1 MKLKDLV
8 KIAAPIA
15 IGSIAPGLMPGMN
28 PILARGLASG
38 VGSLVMGGK
47 PKDALL
53 AGALGAGVGAMFPGQ
68 QAGAE
73 QMSELDASSKLANL
87 NQSAMEQAAGLTK
100 NVAENVVKGGAGTG
114 AANTVAPVA
123 ADTMSAKLLESLG
136 ADKDNFLFKIL
147 NSQLGEGLAAG
158 LVAQLLAGDDDDEV
172 VGEFERRP
180 FGAGGPGGKLGGINY
195 AQGGAVPQLQQ
206 LSQVSAEMA
215 DKISDLAGGIAQGA
229 SQQGIGNPVAEAGR
243 IDFNIGKPIG
253 FGPGQDPAVT
263 PGLGFPSTM
272 PVKTMFGSGDGRL
285 RMQPVPY
292 MDIPLPAFF
301 KDGGEAKNKNNQPS
315 IMDVINKFK
324 TIETPFGSGVTREQR
339 LELLKR
345 LGMVQTAAR
354 GGEMSFPRR
363 NGGIDPSEGSGTKD
377 DVPALLLAGEFVH
390 TRESNEGL
398 GKMMGAK
405 TKDEAARK
413 GIQAQ
418 YELMNAFERM
428 A

>member
-53 AGALGAGVGAMFPGQ
+53 AGALGAGVGALFPGQ

-147 NSQLGEGLAAG
+147 NSQLGEGIAAG

-180 FGAGGPGGKLGGINY
+180 FGAGGPGGKIGGINY
-195 AQGGAVPQLQQ
+195 A
-206 LSQVSAEMA
+206 E
-215 DKISDLAGGIAQGA
+215 
-229 SQQGIGNPVAEAGR
+229 
-243 IDFNIGKPIG
+243 
-253 FGPGQDPAVT
+253 
-263 PGLGFPSTM
+263 
-272 PVKTMFGSGDGRL
+272 
-285 RMQPVPY
+285 
-292 MDIPLPAFF
+292 
-301 KDGGEAKNKNNQPS
+301 GGEAMKPKRQPT
-315 IMDVINKFK
+315 IMDIINKFK
-324 TIETPFGSGVTREQR
+324 TIETPFGSGVTRDQR

>member
-53 AGALGAGVGAMFPGQ
+53 AGALGAGVGALFPGQ

-147 NSQLGEGLAAG
+147 NSQLGEGIAAG

-180 FGAGGPGGKLGGINY
+180 FGAGGPGGKIGGINY
-195 AQGGAVPQLQQ
+195 A
-206 LSQVSAEMA
+206 E
-215 DKISDLAGGIAQGA
+215 
-229 SQQGIGNPVAEAGR
+229 
-243 IDFNIGKPIG
+243 
-253 FGPGQDPAVT
+253 
-263 PGLGFPSTM
+263 
-272 PVKTMFGSGDGRL
+272 
-285 RMQPVPY
+285 
-292 MDIPLPAFF
+292 
-301 KDGGEAKNKNNQPS
+301 GGEAMKPKRQPT
-315 IMDVINKFK
+315 IMDIINKFK
-324 TIETPFGSGVTREQR
+324 TIETPFGSGVTRDQR

-345 LGMVQTAAR
+345 LGMVQTAAK

>member
-73 QMSELDASSKLANL
+73 QLSGSDASSKLANL

-100 NVAENVVKGGAGTG
+100 SAVKGGAGTG
-114 AANTVAPVA
+114 AASTVAPVA
-123 ADTMSAKLLESLG
+123 ADTMSAKLLESIG
-136 ADKDNFLFKIL
+136 IGSDNLLFKAL
-147 NSQLGEGLAAG
+147 NTKLGEGVAAG
-158 LVAQLLAGDDDDEV
+158 LIAQLLAGDDDDEV

-215 DKISDLAGGIAQGA
+215 DKISNLAGGIAQGV

-253 FGPGQDPAVT
+253 FGPGYDPTVT

-272 PVKTMFGSGDGRL
+272 PVKTMFGAGDGRL
-285 RMQPVPY
+285 KAQLVPD
-292 MDIPLPAFF
+292 MAIPLPAFF
-301 KDGGEAKNKNNQPS
+301 KDGGS
-315 IMDVINKFK
+315 
-324 TIETPFGSGVTREQR
+324 TY
-339 LELLKR
+339 
-345 LGMVQTAAR
+345 
-354 GGEMSFPRR
+354 FPRR
-363 NGGIDPSEGSGTKD
+363 NGGIDPAEGSGKKD
-377 DVPALLLAGEFVH
+377 DVPAMLMAGEFVM
-390 TRESNEGL
+390 TRDAVKG
-398 GKMMGAK
+398 MG
-405 TKDEAARK
+405 DGNLRK
-413 GIQAQ
+413 GINRM
-418 YELMNAFERM
+418 YGMMDNLERM

>member
-53 AGALGAGVGAMFPGQ
+53 AGALGAGVGALFPGQ

-147 NSQLGEGLAAG
+147 NSQLGEGIAAG

-180 FGAGGPGGKLGGINY
+180 FGAGGPGGKIGGINY
-195 AQGGAVPQLQQ
+195 A
-206 LSQVSAEMA
+206 E
-215 DKISDLAGGIAQGA
+215 
-229 SQQGIGNPVAEAGR
+229 
-243 IDFNIGKPIG
+243 
-253 FGPGQDPAVT
+253 
-263 PGLGFPSTM
+263 
-272 PVKTMFGSGDGRL
+272 
-285 RMQPVPY
+285 
-292 MDIPLPAFF
+292 
-301 KDGGEAKNKNNQPS
+301 GGEAMKPKRQPT
-315 IMDVINKFK
+315 IMDIINEFK
-324 TIETPFGSGVTREQR
+324 TIETPFGSGVTRDQR

-345 LGMVQTAAR
+345 LGMVQTAAK

-363 NGGIDPSEGSGTKD
+363 NGGIDPAEGSGTKD

>member
-15 IGSIAPGLMPGMN
+15 IGTFAPGLMPGMN
-28 PILARGLASG
+28 PVLARGLASG

-73 QMSELDASSKLANL
+73 QLSGSGTKLPIGSSGRVSFDQMAKKAV
-87 NQSAMEQAAGLTK
+87 QDT
-100 NVAENVVKGGAGTG
+100 VKGGAGTG

-123 ADTMSAKLLESLG
+123 ADTMSAKLLESIG
-136 ADKDNFLFKIL
+136 VGSDNLLFKAL
-147 NSQLGEGLAAG
+147 NTKLGEGVAAG
-158 LVAQLLAGDDDDEV
+158 LIAQLLAGDDDDEV

-206 LSQVSAEMA
+206 LSKVSAEMA
-215 DKISDLAGGIAQGA
+215 DKISNLAGGIAQGVN
-229 SQQGIGNPVAEAGR
+229 QQGIGKQ

-253 FGPGQDPAVT
+253 MGPGYDPAVT

-272 PVKTMFGSGDGRL
+272 PVKTMFGAGDGRL
-285 RMQPVPY
+285 KAQLVPD
-292 MDIPLPAFF
+292 MAVPLPAFF
-301 KDGGEAKNKNNQPS
+301 KDGGS
-315 IMDVINKFK
+315 
-324 TIETPFGSGVTREQR
+324 TY
-339 LELLKR
+339 
-345 LGMVQTAAR
+345 
-354 GGEMSFPRR
+354 FPRR
-363 NGGIDPSEGSGTKD
+363 NGGIDPAEGSGKKD
-377 DVPALLLAGEFVH
+377 DVPAMLMAGEFVM
-390 TRESNEGL
+390 TRDAVKG
-398 GKMMGAK
+398 MG
-405 TKDEAARK
+405 DGNLRK
-413 GIQAQ
+413 GIDRM
-418 YELMNAFERM
+418 YGMMDNLERM

>member
-28 PILARGLASG
+28 PVLARGLASG

-73 QMSELDASSKLANL
+73 QLSGSGTKLPIGSSGRVSFDQMAKKAV
-87 NQSAMEQAAGLTK
+87 QDT
-100 NVAENVVKGGAGTG
+100 VKGGAGTG

-123 ADTMSAKLLESLG
+123 ADTMSAKLLESIG
-136 ADKDNFLFKIL
+136 VGSDNLLFKAL
-147 NSQLGEGLAAG
+147 NTKLGEGVAAG
-158 LVAQLLAGDDDDEV
+158 LIAQLLAGDDDDEV

-180 FGAGGPGGKLGGINY
+180 FGAGGPGGKIGGINY
-195 AQGGAVPQLQQ
+195 AQGGAVPSLMA
-206 LSQVSAEMA
+206 LSEASRQMA
-215 DKISDLAGGIAQGA
+215 DNVRQLTTGATGMAGPRSIMQNMQNSAMSNNRPSVGLGGGVGPLPVNPLTGQTDLAGGIAQGV
-229 SQQGIGNPVAEAGR
+229 SQQGIGNSVAEAGR

-272 PVKTMFGSGDGRL
+272 PVKTMFGAGDGRL
-285 RMQPVPY
+285 RAQLVPN
-292 MDIPLPAFF
+292 MAIPLPAFF
-301 KDGGEAKNKNNQPS
+301 KDGGS
-315 IMDVINKFK
+315 
-324 TIETPFGSGVTREQR
+324 TY
-339 LELLKR
+339 
-345 LGMVQTAAR
+345 
-354 GGEMSFPRR
+354 FPRR
-363 NGGIDPSEGSGTKD
+363 NGGIDPAEGSGKKD
-377 DVPALLLAGEFVH
+377 DVPAMLMAGEFVM
-390 TRESNEGL
+390 TRDAVKG
-398 GKMMGAK
+398 MG
-405 TKDEAARK
+405 DGNLRK
-413 GIQAQ
+413 GINRM
-418 YELMNAFERM
+418 YGMMDNLERM

>member
-38 VGSLVMGGK
+38 IGSLVMGGK

-53 AGALGAGVGAMFPGQ
+53 AGALGAGVGALFPGQ

-147 NSQLGEGLAAG
+147 NSQLGEGIAAG

-180 FGAGGPGGKLGGINY
+180 FGAGGPGGKIGGINY
-195 AQGGAVPQLQQ
+195 A
-206 LSQVSAEMA
+206 E
-215 DKISDLAGGIAQGA
+215 
-229 SQQGIGNPVAEAGR
+229 
-243 IDFNIGKPIG
+243 
-253 FGPGQDPAVT
+253 
-263 PGLGFPSTM
+263 
-272 PVKTMFGSGDGRL
+272 
-285 RMQPVPY
+285 
-292 MDIPLPAFF
+292 
-301 KDGGEAKNKNNQPS
+301 GGEAMKPKRQPT
-315 IMDVINKFK
+315 IMDIINKFK
-324 TIETPFGSGVTREQR
+324 TIETPFGSGVTRDQR

-345 LGMVQTAAR
+345 LGMVQTAAK

>member
-53 AGALGAGVGAMFPGQ
+53 AGALGAGVGALFPGQ

-147 NSQLGEGLAAG
+147 NSQLGEGIAAG

-180 FGAGGPGGKLGGINY
+180 FGAGGPGGKIGGINY
-195 AQGGAVPQLQQ
+195 A
-206 LSQVSAEMA
+206 E
-215 DKISDLAGGIAQGA
+215 
-229 SQQGIGNPVAEAGR
+229 
-243 IDFNIGKPIG
+243 
-253 FGPGQDPAVT
+253 
-263 PGLGFPSTM
+263 
-272 PVKTMFGSGDGRL
+272 
-285 RMQPVPY
+285 
-292 MDIPLPAFF
+292 
-301 KDGGEAKNKNNQPS
+301 GGEAMKPKRQPT
-315 IMDVINKFK
+315 IMDIINNFK
-324 TIETPFGSGVTREQR
+324 TIETPFGSGVTRDQR

-345 LGMVQTAAR
+345 LGMVQTAAK

>member
-53 AGALGAGVGAMFPGQ
+53 AGALGAGVGALFPGQ

-147 NSQLGEGLAAG
+147 NSQLGEGIAAG

-180 FGAGGPGGKLGGINY
+180 FGAGGPGGKIGGINY
-195 AQGGAVPQLQQ
+195 A
-206 LSQVSAEMA
+206 E
-215 DKISDLAGGIAQGA
+215 
-229 SQQGIGNPVAEAGR
+229 
-243 IDFNIGKPIG
+243 
-253 FGPGQDPAVT
+253 
-263 PGLGFPSTM
+263 
-272 PVKTMFGSGDGRL
+272 
-285 RMQPVPY
+285 
-292 MDIPLPAFF
+292 
-301 KDGGEAKNKNNQPS
+301 GGEAMKPKRQPT
-315 IMDVINKFK
+315 IMDIINEFK
-324 TIETPFGSGVTREQR
+324 TIETPFGSGVTRDQR

-345 LGMVQTAAR
+345 LGMVQTAAK